1 MGIGQQHHNRLV
13 HDGRNT
19 VDLLLQDR
27 MYALGAYIFQTTAGQ
42 HLKIS
47 DSRHT
52 LGDADGILEDSI
64 MNRSYTNT
72 QKR

>member
-1 MGIGQQHHNRLV
+1 M
-13 HDGRNT
+13 
-19 VDLLLQDR
+19 DLLLQDR

-52 LGDADGILEDSI
+52 
-64 MNRSYTNT
+64 
-72 QKR
+72 